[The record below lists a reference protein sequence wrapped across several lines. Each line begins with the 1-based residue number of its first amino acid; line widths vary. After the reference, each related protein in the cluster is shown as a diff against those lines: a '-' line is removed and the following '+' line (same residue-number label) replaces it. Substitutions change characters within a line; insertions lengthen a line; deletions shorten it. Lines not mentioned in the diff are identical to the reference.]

1 MKPGGDDGGA
11 AGLSA
16 PPVRPTT
23 LGPRAPGRAGC
34 GALCSTHT
42 PVDPG
47 SFLLVTRPSEGLHA
61 LCWGLSSGWQTGR
74 RNNTGSQELV
84 LSPGLNTVCT
94 PLPCSAGQHAAPAT
108 AGTRP
113 PASARSHGPLVTREA
128 GDAGEP
134 GHEQTKGQGKRRARP
149 GVEPV
154 LPQSRCTSSSPRR
167 PHHVALT
174 KSPSEAV
181 ATSFTAS

>member
-16 PPVRPTT
+16 PPVRPAT
-23 LGPRAPGRAGC
+23 LGPRAPGQAGC

-94 PLPCSAGQHAAPAT
+94 PLPCSSGQHAAPAT
-108 AGTRP
+108 AGTRRR
-113 PASARSHGPLVTREA
+113 PALGPTAHWSPERLGMQVNLGTS
-128 GDAGEP
+128 
-134 GHEQTKGQGKRRARP
+134 KRRGRGNAGP
-149 GVEPV
+149 GPGW
-154 LPQSRCTSSSPRR
+154 SRSCPRAGSRR
-167 PHHVALT
+167 PHHVAL
-174 KSPSEAV
+174 
-181 ATSFTAS
+181 